1 MATQHYPEPTV
12 GALVLNPEGKVL
24 LMRSHKWNDMY
35 VMPGGHIELGESM
48 EDALRREVREET
60 GLAIEQIEF
69 LAFQEFIHDQA
80 FWKRRHF
87 IFFDYVCR
95 TRTNHVTLNDEAED
109 YAWVPLQEALAYPV
123 EPYTKHAIEVYLQRE
138 TARQT
143 DG

>member
-1 MATQHYPEPTV
+1 MAAQHYPEPTV
-12 GALVLNPEGKVL
+12 GALILNPEGQVL

-35 VMPGGHIELGESM
+35 VIPGGHIELGESM
-48 EDALRREVREET
+48 EDALRREIREET
-60 GLAIEQIEF
+60 GLAIHDIEF
-69 LAFQEFIHDQA
+69 LAFQEFIYDEA

-95 TRTNHVTLNDEAED
+95 TRTSQVTLNEEAQE

-123 EPYTKHAIEVYLQRE
+123 EPYTRHIIEVYLQRE